1 MENDMREVNARL
13 DELLSRH
20 EIYEVLTRY
29 CRGVDRGDV
38 ELLRSVYHEDATD
51 DHGMFKGRGVD
62 FSEWIVDWMRNNLRA
77 CQHFIGNFSCDLQ
90 GEVAFTETYC
100 VSFSEYKDGNN
111 SMVYSRFIDRFE
123 KRDGVWKIADRLLV
137 PDLSRSDPASPG
149 FGDAQGWDF
158 SWGRRDSS
166 DPSYRR

>member
-1 MENDMREVNARL
+1 MREENARL
-13 DELLSRH
+13 DELLSQH

-38 ELLRSVYHEDATD
+38 EVLRSVYHQDATD

-62 FSEWIVDWMRNNLRA
+62 FSEWIVDWMRDNLRA
-77 CQHFIGNFSCDLQ
+77 CQHFIGNFRCDLQ
-90 GEVAFTETYC
+90 GEVALTETYC
-100 VSFSEYKDGNN
+100 ISFSEYKDGRN
-111 SMVYSRFIDRFE
+111 STVFSRFIDRFE
-123 KRDGVWKIADRLLV
+123 RRDGVWKIADRLLV

-149 FGDAQGWDF
+149 FGAVQGWDF
-158 SWGRRDSS
+158 TWGSRDSS